1 MKNNLLH
8 RISQIF
14 LGEEY
19 TNHLFNNID
28 EDTKVSYILV
38 LSISFTVVF
47 ICLSMIVVPYKFLY
61 ENTFDFIYPAV
72 GAFIFSFSIVISI
85 GIVRLYRKFF

>member
-19 TNHLFNNID
+19 TNRLFNNID

-38 LSISFTVVF
+38 FSVSFTVVF
-47 ICLSMIVVPYKFLY
+47 ICLSIIFLPYNFLY
-61 ENTFDFIYPAV
+61 KNTFDFIYPAV

>member
-19 TNHLFNNID
+19 TNRLFNNLD

-85 GIVRLYRKFF
+85 GIVRLYRQFF

>member
-19 TNHLFNNID
+19 TNRLFNNLD

-38 LSISFTVVF
+38 FSISFTVVF
-47 ICLSMIVVPYKFLY
+47 ICLSIIFLPYNFLY
-61 ENTFDFIYPAV
+61 KNTFDFICPTV
-72 GAFIFSFSIVISI
+72 GAFIFSIALVISI
-85 GIVRLYRKFF
+85 GIVRLYRQFF